1 MEEIRNKL
9 QNLQVF
15 KQNEEKMDTVPPY
28 MYQEKIPTSSPP
40 RLSSNSMP
48 PSSLGMLFIMYQ
60 KFIYAILLI
69 STDNRNI

>member
-28 MYQEKIPTSSPP
+28 MYQDKTPTSSPP

-48 PSSLGMLFIMYQ
+48 PSSLGMFL
-60 KFIYAILLI
+60 
-69 STDNRNI
+69 